1 MNPTAAILM
10 YSGAQNPEKEL
21 TDQEITDIRALVAGL
36 DMPYPGQA
44 HGHLGFS
51 GYAASFQDMHV
62 IASLYGH
69 IRIFDAQGQEKA
81 YSDTTGVLAYL
92 CKIMTPVMIKHQEDA
107 KKQMDD
113 YIASTFKWDP
123 PPWEPNF

>member
-10 YSGAQNPEKEL
+10 YSGMQNPEKEL
-21 TDQEITDIRALVAGL
+21 TDQEITDIRTLVAGL
-36 DMPYPGQA
+36 DTTYPGQA

-69 IRIFDAQGQEKA
+69 IRVFDAEGHEKA

-92 CKIMTPVMIKHQEDA
+92 CKIMTPVMIKHQQEA

-113 YIASTFKWDP
+113 YVASMFP
-123 PPWEPNF
+123 YESNPWEPNF